1 LGGCPFAP
9 GASGNIVTEDLVFM
23 LDAMGIV
30 TGIDLAALIEV
41 RKKLAADM
49 PAAPIYGFVA
59 DAGVPLD
66 FSQLVKPDPETG
78 TYA

>member
-1 LGGCPFAP
+1 
-9 GASGNIVTEDLVFM
+9 M
-23 LDAMGIV
+23 LDAMGIE

-49 PAAPIYGFVA
+49 PGSPIYGFVA

-66 FSQLVKPDPETG
+66 FSQLVKPDPATG